1 MTSLR
6 RGGILG
12 VMGALRVVVDDVDAA
27 VAAYAAAGYE
37 VAQRWGPPFAILSGD
52 GPDLWV
58 SGPETSAARASA
70 ALGTDDARAAAVRQ
84 VLEVDDVD
92 ATVTVLEAAG
102 WTAVGDAVAGPGGG
116 QRLVR
121 RGPVFVE
128 VFAAG

>member
-1 MTSLR
+1 M
-6 RGGILG
+6 
-12 VMGALRVVVDDVDAA
+12 VVDDVDEA
-27 VAAYAAAGYE
+27 VAAYAAAGY
-37 VAQRWGPPFAILSGD
+37 VVTQRWGPPFAILSGE

-58 SGPETSAARASA
+58 SGPETSAARASSVLA
-70 ALGTDDARAAAVRQ
+70 ADDARAAAVRQ

-92 ATVTVLEAAG
+92 DVVAALEAAG
-102 WTAVGDAVAGPGGG
+102 WEAVGAAVTGPGGG